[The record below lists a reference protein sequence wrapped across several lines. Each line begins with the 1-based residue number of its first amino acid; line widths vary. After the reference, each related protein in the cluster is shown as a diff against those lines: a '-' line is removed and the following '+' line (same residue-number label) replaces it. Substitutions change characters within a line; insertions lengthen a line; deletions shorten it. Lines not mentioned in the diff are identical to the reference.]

1 MNRRILFPI
10 FKFNSYDIFPG
21 LRFSSFSR
29 SQLPLI
35 IFYVTDSSVLLYST
49 LDL

>member
-21 LRFSSFSR
+21 LRFSSLSR
-29 SQLPLI
+29 S
-35 IFYVTDSSVLLYST
+35 ST
-49 LDL
+49 TFNYILRNWF